1 MKHGPIALVD
11 DGVPVVVLAPQGPGY
26 DKVLSNLSEIRARSG
41 HIIAVAT
48 QGDKQIKSL
57 CDRVLFIP
65 DAPPSLQPFLT
76 VLPLQLMSYAIAL
89 AKGNDVDQPRNLAK
103 SVTVE

>member
-11 DGVPVVVLAPQGPGY
+11 DGVPVVVLAPKGPGY
-26 DKVLSNLSEIRARSG
+26 EKVLSNLAEVKARNG
-41 HIIAVAT
+41 HIIAIAT
-48 QGDKQIKSL
+48 KGDTEITKL
-57 CDRVLFIP
+57 AERVLWIP
-65 DAPPSLQPFLT
+65 DAPASLQPFLT